1 MKPRVRWAFVPL
13 VLLIAAL
20 MACSDDSIAI
30 SKIFVAPPWTGTEEY
45 SYRVTDKGV
54 DGEGRCRLV
63 TTPESAP
70 GQTKIERLCEKDE
83 FRDDGT
89 VIVDSRTLE
98 PIESTRVNADTKK
111 GKTSTFSVTY
121 SGTVATFVAD
131 IDGKKRST
139 DRDLPEPD
147 AESPDP
153 GWYDDESLLWL
164 ARGLPLQGGFHG
176 GYAHVIN
183 AGQPRILDVEVDV
196 SGPETVTVPAGEF
209 QAWRVRFRR
218 ESSIYDVWVETAAP
232 HRVVKARIEDVT
244 YELLPTN

>member
-121 SGTVATFVAD
+121 ADNVATFVAD
-131 IDGKKRST
+131 IDG
-139 DRDLPEPD
+139 
-147 AESPDP
+147 
-153 GWYDDESLLWL
+153 
-164 ARGLPLQGGFHG
+164 
-176 GYAHVIN
+176 
-183 AGQPRILDVEVDV
+183 
-196 SGPETVTVPAGEF
+196 
-209 QAWRVRFRR
+209 
-218 ESSIYDVWVETAAP
+218 
-232 HRVVKARIEDVT
+232 
-244 YELLPTN
+244 